1 MKSNER
7 GLDKFFQELSTYVPI
22 TLKLTALI
30 LHTKYIYGIQYDES
44 AHWIINGI
52 DDAVQWGLIIL
63 SVPTILTL
71 FYKVFIQDFL
81 IPIGF
86 FFVSIGKFLL
96 NKVLNK
102 ARNKTEHSHKPKN
115 K

>member
-44 AHWIINGI
+44 AHWIINRPYN
-52 DDAVQWGLIIL
+52 DLI
-63 SVPTILTL
+63 
-71 FYKVFIQDFL
+71 
-81 IPIGF
+81 
-86 FFVSIGKFLL
+86 VSCSWFMIKSG
-96 NKVLNK
+96 
-102 ARNKTEHSHKPKN
+102 EIS
-115 K
+115 